1 MIYLKMFFKM
11 LYGIIK
17 RLKHAVMRSYSVLA
31 INDTEFNDTECGMSI
46 LLQESSNVILDN
58 KAL

>member
-1 MIYLKMFFKM
+1 MFFKM